1 MVILLFLGMV
11 ATELV
16 YVKVVNLSLRDC
28 KTQDARETISSLIS
42 LQKIQ
47 EKQFEEKKQVVETY
61 RLVFNRPAPL
71 PDVERLH
78 PADLVGSYSR

>member
-11 ATELV
+11 ATEVV
-16 YVKVVNLSLRDC
+16 YVKVVNFSLRDC
-28 KTQDARETISSLIS
+28 K
-42 LQKIQ
+42 IQ
-47 EKQFEEKKQVVETY
+47 EKEFEEKKQVVETY

-78 PADLVGSYSR
+78 PADLVGSYKR

>member
-11 ATELV
+11 ATEVV
-16 YVKVVNLSLRDC
+16 YVKVVNLSLRDY
-28 KTQDARETISSLIS
+28 KIRDKKETKCES
-42 LQKIQ
+42 
-47 EKQFEEKKQVVETY
+47 QVVETY

-78 PADLVGSYSR
+78 PADLVGSYKR

>member
-16 YVKVVNLSLRDC
+16 YVKVVNFSLRDC
-28 KTQDARETISSLIS
+28 KIQDTKREYLH
-42 LQKIQ
+42 LYLYKRY
-47 EKQFEEKKQVVETY
+47 KRNNLKKKKQVVETY

-78 PADLVGSYSR
+78 PADLVGSYKR